1 MSSPFR
7 RHKQHVLAIRAGTA
21 APAIGAAPAPP
32 DASTPQGREYAA
44 LRVLLHD
51 NLRTLADIQSHEA
64 RVPRKAEFARAFTA
78 WVEGALAAGEQG
90 HAAQDDIL
98 VTTMLWA
105 IDCRD
110 FPWALRLAA
119 HAIRHHLVMPGFTR
133 SVACIVAEE
142 IAGIALAQ
150 AEAVD
155 HDTLVQT
162 LALVTGADM
171 PDPVMA
177 KLMKALGRSFA
188 RKADAFDPAADNAP
202 AGGKAAYVEAAL
214 AALAR
219 ALALDRAIGVKK
231 DIERLERQ
239 QKALTETP

>member
-1 MSSPFR
+1 MPSAIIWSCPASPARSPVSWPR
-7 RHKQHVLAIRAGTA
+7 R
-21 APAIGAAPAPP
+21 
-32 DASTPQGREYAA
+32 S
-44 LRVLLHD
+44 
-51 NLRTLADIQSHEA
+51 
-64 RVPRKAEFARAFTA
+64 
-78 WVEGALAAGEQG
+78 
-90 HAAQDDIL
+90 
-98 VTTMLWA
+98 
-105 IDCRD
+105 
-110 FPWALRLAA
+110 
-119 HAIRHHLVMPGFTR
+119 PG
-133 SVACIVAEE
+133 S
-142 IAGIALAQ
+142 LAQ

-177 KLMKALGRSFA
+177 KLMKAIGRSFA
-188 RKADAFDPAADNAP
+188 RKADAFDPAADNAA

>member
-177 KLMKALGRSFA
+177 KLMKAIGRSFA

-202 AGGKAAYVEAAL
+202 AG
-214 AALAR
+214 AR
-219 ALALDRAIGVKK
+219 PPMSRPHWPRWPARSPSTARSA
-231 DIERLERQ
+231 
-239 QKALTETP
+239 